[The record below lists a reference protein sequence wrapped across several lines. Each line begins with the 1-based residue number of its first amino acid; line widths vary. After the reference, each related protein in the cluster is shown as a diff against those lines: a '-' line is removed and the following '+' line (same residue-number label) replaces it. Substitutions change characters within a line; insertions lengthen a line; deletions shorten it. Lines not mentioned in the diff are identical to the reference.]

1 MLGKKRRIAVMAE
14 GSFTPLEAKTALGV
28 IRYRPEEVVAV
39 IDSVRAGR
47 TAADCVGVGGD
58 IPVVQGIEAAAAYE
72 PDSLL
77 LGLAPQ
83 GGMLPDSWRKV
94 VADALLRGWDV
105 LSGLHTFLAD
115 DPELATLAEAKGCA
129 LIDVRRPPARRSI
142 AARRAMNVDAVV
154 VLTVGSD
161 CNVGKMTTALEI
173 HRALQSRNVRSA
185 FVATGQ
191 TGIFIA
197 DHGAAVDAVPAD
209 FIAGLVE
216 QMVLEA
222 ARDADIVIV
231 EGQGAVHHPAY
242 SGVALGLMHGACPE
256 ALVLCHQAGRT
267 HVKLMDAGPAPKLRP
282 LSEIIRDN
290 ERAASWIRPAPVLA
304 LALNTMLLDERE
316 ARRALENTQQLTG
329 VPTVDPVRFG
339 VDVVATELQR
349 RLDERRRRTVGENGE

>member
-28 IRYRPEEVVAV
+28 LRYRSEEVVAV
-39 IDSVRAGR
+39 IDSVRSGR
-47 TAADCVGVGGD
+47 TCADCVGVGGD
-58 IPVVQGIEAAAAYE
+58 IPVVPGIEAAAAHD

-83 GGMLPDSWRKV
+83 GGMLPDSWRRV
-94 VADALLRGWDV
+94 VADAIMRGWDI

-115 DPELATLAEAKGCA
+115 DPELSALAEAKGCK
-129 LIDVRRPPARRSI
+129 LYDVRRPPAKRSI
-142 AARRAMNVDAVV
+142 AARRAANVDALV

-161 CNVGKMTTALEI
+161 CNVGKMTTAIELHKNLEN
-173 HRALQSRNVRSA
+173 RGVRSA

-197 DHGAAVDAVPAD
+197 DHGAAVDAMPAD
-209 FIAGLVE
+209 FVAGLVE
-216 QMVLEA
+216 SLVLEA

-231 EGQGAVHHPAY
+231 EGQGALHHPAY
-242 SGVALGLMHGACPE
+242 SGVTLSLMHGACPE
-256 ALVLCHQAGRT
+256 VLVLCHQAGRT
-267 HVKLMDAGPAPKLRP
+267 HLKLMDAGPAPKLRP

-304 LALNTMLLDERE
+304 LAVNTMLLDERE
-316 ARRALENTQQLTG
+316 ARRALENMQQLTG
-329 VPTVDPVRFG
+329 VPTVDAVRFG

-349 RLDERRRRTVGENGE
+349 RLDERQRRTAGETAE